1 VHQGSLNWQF
11 FHARLMMPRILLAA
25 YRMTGREDFFLMA
38 RDVILGWASYERHAV
53 LPKGLLWNDHAVA
66 ERILALAEFWA
77 LYRHHPSFEMSGAKE
92 IFIFAA
98 RSGRFLA
105 DPAHF
110 TGSTNHGLMQNLALW
125 HLCLAFPSIPE
136 TSRYRELAL
145 ERLREQ
151 MVFYINEEGFVLEHS
166 AGYHKDGVQFIT
178 MAFRYMSLL
187 GITIPS
193 EWQQTYEKA
202 KVVYAEL
209 RRPDGSL
216 PMFGDTGSGDVD
228 PYVVMPG
235 IDGRYGHPSQMIAWR
250 PREAYSVFPV
260 AGYSI
265 WWDGLDHWP
274 TTQSLSQTVVAWSYF
289 PGHAHKLADE
299 MSVLLWARGQT
310 WWTNVGYWPYVETER
325 GQVGREEAVSWNGSN
340 APHLTGES
348 ASSVRTTKLLG
359 HGWSGGPRFIDLER
373 RGPRGYVARRQVVQ
387 VTNNLW
393 VIIDHAAGDSRD
405 RTTTV
410 WTAAH
415 DIQMSEG
422 HIASS
427 YELRSR
433 TSASVLTK
441 FISGSVGT
449 TIRSVKGSRTPFA
462 GWQVVDNSG
471 RPASAILVEQPAND
485 SWAMAVWSLNDNR
498 SGTRRVIAA
507 PSMHSWE
514 GPEKWAIVLPVES
527 GAIRLSRVANEIVLE
542 GFDERYPARL
552 MLARPAGIEERIA
565 AIHQAHE
572 KLSRKYPRFGD
583 HVDYR
588 LKATYLVLVGIALQE
603 TVFAVYKLFTRK
615 YYFLLRGLSAIAW
628 VVLGLFL
635 VVIRE
640 RLI

>member
-1 VHQGSLNWQF
+1 
-11 FHARLMMPRILLAA
+11 
-25 YRMTGREDFFLMA
+25 
-38 RDVILGWASYERHAV
+38 
-53 LPKGLLWNDHAVA
+53 LWNDHAVA
-66 ERILALAEFWA
+66 ERILALADFWA
-77 LYRHHPSFEMSGAKE
+77 LYRHHPSFEMSVAKE
-92 IFIFAA
+92 ILTFAA

-105 DPAHF
+105 DPTHF

-136 TSRYRELAL
+136 TSQYRELAL

-151 MVFYINEEGFVLEHS
+151 MAFYISEEGFVLEHS
-166 AGYHKDGVQFIT
+166 AEYHKDGVQFIS

-187 GITIPS
+187 GITIPG
-193 EWQQTYEKA
+193 EWQQKYEKT
-202 KVVYAEL
+202 KLVYAEL

-235 IDGRYGHPSQMIAWR
+235 IDGRYVHPNRMIAWR

-265 WWDGLDHWP
+265 WWDGLDRWP
-274 TTQSLSQTVVAWSYF
+274 ITRSLSQTVVAWSYF

-310 WWTNVGYWPYVETER
+310 WWTNVGYWPAGETER

-340 APHLTGES
+340 APHLTDES
-348 ASSVRTTKLLG
+348 ASSVRTTRLLG
-359 HGWSGGPRFIDLER
+359 HGRAGGSRFIDLER

-393 VIIDHAAGDSRD
+393 VIIDHVAGDSRD

-415 DIQMSEG
+415 DIQLNEG
-422 HIASS
+422 HVPAS
-427 YELRSR
+427 YELRSK
-433 TSASVLTK
+433 TSESVLTK

-449 TIRSVKGSRTPFA
+449 TIRSVKGSRAPFA

-471 RPASAILVEQPAND
+471 RPSSAILVEQPAND
-485 SWAMAVWSLNDNR
+485 SWAMAVWSLNDRR
-498 SGTRRVIAA
+498 SGTKRVIAA

-527 GAIRLSRVANEIVLE
+527 GTIRLFRVAHEIVLE
-542 GFDERYPARL
+542 GFDGKHPARL
-552 MLARPAGIEERIA
+552 TLARPAGIEEKVA
-565 AIHQAHE
+565 AIHEAHE

-588 LKATYLVLVGIALQE
+588 FKATLLVLFGVALQE
-603 TVFAVYKLFTRK
+603 IAFAVYKFFTRK

-628 VVLGLFL
+628 MVLGLFL